1 MKLTRGI
8 TLGVH
13 HMFEAKKVILQVSG
27 KAKQD
32 IVKKM
37 YNTQPTEELP
47 GTVMKL
53 LPGGLVVL
61 DEDAAGGIEDLL
73 AESGFPVPGR

>member
-1 MKLTRGI
+1 
-8 TLGVH
+8 
-13 HMFEAKKVILQVSG
+13 
-27 KAKQD
+27 
-32 IVKKM
+32 M